1 MKHSCFYFIAWAALL
16 QTSAL
21 SATGADSRCPASIPN
36 EGYTC
41 QAPAP
46 TGVHETEVTPTS
58 IALTWNPVLSAFA
71 IYYQVEG
78 YDLTTSNPLPSYI
91 TTNNYFTYSGLSA
104 GHNYQFQVSASYC
117 SNGPFGTSSAPV
129 NVRIPE
135 IVIDNIVQLQSP
147 CTPGNARATYNGA
160 SFSFCVQASSVAE
173 PYSTGVVGA
182 IGNYQFAVAYYNGEI
197 QIGDLN
203 TDNTGYYFS
212 PVNASEVI
220 CYQEAG
226 ITDIALFSIKHNNGT
241 VALPGLNIRFFT
253 NCGNFTSCG
262 SPCEMAEDRSEA
274 NSIGNGQPA
283 SDPAGK
289 VVPNPFTETAIFRY
303 TLTDESPVEIGL
315 YDAPGR
321 LLRLLESEPVLPAGQ
336 HETVVSGHDLPAGI
350 YFLRTRIGQQQ
361 KSYLIIKT
369 Q

>member
-1 MKHSCFYFIAWAALL
+1 MALAVLL
-16 QTSAL
+16 QASAL
-21 SATGADSRCPASIPN
+21 SAAGADSDCPASILN

-41 QAPAP
+41 PAPAP
-46 TGVHETEVTPTS
+46 TGVHETDVTPTS
-58 IALTWNPVLSAFA
+58 ISLAWNPVFSAFA

-78 YDLTTSNPLPSYI
+78 YDLTTSNSLPSYI
-91 TTNNYFTYSGLSA
+91 TTNNNFTYSGLTA
-104 GHNYQFQVSASYC
+104 GHSYQFQVSASYC
-117 SNGPFGTSSAPV
+117 SNGPFGTHSAPA

-160 SFSFCVQASSVAE
+160 SFSFCVQQSSVAE

-182 IGNYQFAVAYYNGEI
+182 IGSYQFAVAYYNGEI

-203 TDNTGYYFS
+203 SDNTGYYFS

-226 ITDIALFSIKHNNGT
+226 NTDIALFSIKHNNGT
-241 VALPGLNIRFFT
+241 VALPGLSIRFFT

-262 SPCEMAEDRSEA
+262 SPCGMSENQSDR
-274 NSIGNGQPA
+274 NDIGTGLPA
-283 SDPAGK
+283 SDPAGM
-289 VVPNPFTETAIFRY
+289 VAPNPFTESAIFRY
-303 TLTDESPVEIGL
+303 TLVEESPVEIGL

-321 LLRLLESEPVLPAGQ
+321 LLLLLETAPGQ
-336 HETVVSGHDLPAGI
+336 PGGQYELVIRGEGLPAGI
-350 YFLRTRIGQQQ
+350 YYLHSKIGQQQ
-361 KSYLIIKT
+361 KTYVMVKT
-369 Q
+369 E

>member
-1 MKHSCFYFIAWAALL
+1 MKHSCFFFFALAALL
-16 QTSAL
+16 QTYVL
-21 SATGADSRCPASIPN
+21 SAAGAGTECSASFSN
-36 EGYTC
+36 TGYTC
-41 QAPAP
+41 PAPAP
-46 TGVHETEVTPTS
+46 TGVHETGITPTS
-58 IALTWNPVLSAFA
+58 ISLAWNPVFSAYA
-71 IYYQVEG
+71 IYYRVEG
-78 YDLTTSNPLPSYI
+78 YDLTTSNSLPAYI
-91 TTNNYFTYSGLSA
+91 TTNNYFTYSGLTA
-104 GHNYQFQVSASYC
+104 GHNYQFQISASYC

-160 SFSFCVQASSVAE
+160 SFSFCVQQSSVAE

-226 ITDIALFSIKHNNGT
+226 NTDIALFSIKHNNGT
-241 VALPGLNIRFFT
+241 VALPGLSIRFFT

-262 SPCEMAEDRSEA
+262 SPCGMAEDRSD
-274 NSIGNGQPA
+274 NNDIGTGLPA
-283 SDPAGK
+283 SGPAGTLA
-289 VVPNPFTETAIFRY
+289 PNPFTETTIFHY
-303 TLTDESPVEIGL
+303 TLEEESPVEIGL

-321 LLRLLESEPVLPAGQ
+321 LLRLLESAPRQPGGQ
-336 HETVVSGHDLPAGI
+336 YETVISGEGLPAGI
-350 YFLRTRIGQQQ
+350 YFLRTRVGQQQ
-361 KSYLIIKT
+361 KSYVIIKT
-369 Q
+369 E